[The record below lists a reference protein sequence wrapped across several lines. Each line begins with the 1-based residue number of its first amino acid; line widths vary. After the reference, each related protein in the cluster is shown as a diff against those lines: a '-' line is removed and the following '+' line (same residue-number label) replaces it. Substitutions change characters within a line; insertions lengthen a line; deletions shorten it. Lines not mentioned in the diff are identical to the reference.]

1 MATIRASTVR
11 HQAGWRTILPA
22 LLAIIALASCDRA
35 AQPPPADMPTLDY
48 AYGTKLLF
56 GKSGNAEGAKV
67 SGWHP
72 AEDEF
77 TWTEATTAVLGL
89 KVPAGAESVTMHA
102 RMAGMIKEPQ
112 VRSQPVQVLV
122 NNKKVADWNVGNTAE
137 FNAKIPADIVKN
149 GGPLQITFKVLQAK
163 SPKELGVSEDAR
175 VLGVRIYDLDLR
187 RG

>member
-1 MATIRASTVR
+1 MAMTHASLVR
-11 HQAGWRTILPA
+11 TLQPSRTIVPA
-22 LLAIIALASCDRA
+22 LLALVALASCDRA
-35 AQPPPADMPTLDY
+35 AQPPPADMAALDY
-48 AYGTKLLF
+48 TYGTKLLF
-56 GKSGNAEGAKV
+56 GKGGNAEAAKV

-89 KVPAGAESVTMHA
+89 RVPAGAESVTMHA

-112 VRSQPVQVLV
+112 LRAQPVQVLV
-122 NNKKVADWNVGNTAE
+122 NNKKIGEWNVGNTAE
-137 FNAKIPADIVKN
+137 FSAKIPGDIVKN

-175 VLGVRIYDLDLR
+175 VLGFRIYELDLR